1 MSNKILLRTL
11 IILIRACGLLI
22 IWIIGKDA
30 KIKIVIVYYISVSDS
45 LLFHL
50 IIPEGR
56 GRGIGHLVIKSHQDI
71 KAVLT
76 HMQHPPGDTCTAEV
90 LWFRLCFLSN

>member
-11 IILIRACGLLI
+11 IILIRVCGLLI

-50 IIPEGR
+50 MIPEGR
-56 GRGIGHLVIKSHQDI
+56 GRGIGQLGYKSCSYSH
-71 KAVLT
+71 AAPSRR
-76 HMQHPPGDTCTAEV
+76 HMYSRSTV
-90 LWFRLCFLSN
+90 V

>member
-56 GRGIGHLVIKSHQDI
+56 GRGACHQITSGYKSCSYSH
-71 KAVLT
+71 AAPSRRRMYSRSTV
-76 HMQHPPGDTCTAEV
+76 V
-90 LWFRLCFLSN
+90 

>member
-56 GRGIGHLVIKSHQDI
+56 GRGIGQLVITSGYKSCSYSH
-71 KAVLT
+71 AAPSRR
-76 HMQHPPGDTCTAEV
+76 HMYSRSTV
-90 LWFRLCFLSN
+90 V

>member
-50 IIPEGR
+50 IIPKGAGYR
-56 GRGIGHLVIKSHQDI
+56 PACHQITSGYKSCSYSH
-71 KAVLT
+71 AAPSRR
-76 HMQHPPGDTCTAEV
+76 HMYSRSTV
-90 LWFRLCFLSN
+90 V